1 MPLKGAP
8 PLQTPEVSAS
18 GTGHAFQ
25 DQIPE
30 NFCYGCGP
38 GNPVGLRLRS
48 IWAGNEALCVF
59 QPAPYHA
66 AGPRHILNG
75 GIIATLI
82 DCHAV
87 CTAIAYAYRAENR
100 AIGSVP
106 AIWYA
111 TASLAVRYLRPTP
124 LDRLVT
130 VRARVVETRLR
141 RTTLACALSAD
152 DVECVQAE
160 VVAVRVPA
168 TWREE
173 LHLTP
178 MTAQHNDV
186 THVLWPPTAQTMVAP
201 SRRASTHAE
210 CEQEEKR

>member
-1 MPLKGAP
+1 MTTTAI
-8 PLQTPEVSAS
+8 LQVPEASAAV
-18 GTGHAFQ
+18 TGHAFQ
-25 DQIPE
+25 DQIPA

-38 GNPVGLRLRS
+38 GNPVGLHIRS
-48 IWAGNEALCVF
+48 IWAGDEALCVF

-87 CTAIAYAYRAENR
+87 CTAIAHTYRAESR
-100 AIGSVP
+100 AIGSAP
-106 AIWYA
+106 EIWYA
-111 TASLAVRYLRPTP
+111 TASLAVRYLRPAP
-124 LDRLVT
+124 LDRLVA
-130 VRARVVETRLR
+130 VRARVVEVSPR
-141 RTTLACALSAD
+141 RTTLECALSAD
-152 DVECVQAE
+152 GVECARAE

-173 LHLTP
+173 PQPTP
-178 MTAQHNDV
+178 STARHNGV
-186 THVLWPPTAQTMVAP
+186 AHALWPPIVPTMVAP
-201 SRRASTHAE
+201 SRRASTYAE

>member
-1 MPLKGAP
+1 MTTTAV
-8 PLQTPEVSAS
+8 LQTPEASAS
-18 GTGHAFQ
+18 VTRRTFQ
-25 DQIPE
+25 DQIPD

-38 GNPVGLRLRS
+38 GNPVGLRIRS
-48 IWAGNEALCVF
+48 IWVGNEALCVF
-59 QPAPYHA
+59 QPAPYHS

-87 CTAIAYAYRAENR
+87 CTAIAHAYRAENR

-106 AIWYA
+106 EIWYA
-111 TASLAVRYLRPTP
+111 TASLAVHYLRPAP

-130 VRARVVETRLR
+130 VRARVVETSLR
-141 RTTLACALSAD
+141 RTTLACSFSAD

-168 TWREE
+168 SWREE
-173 LHLTP
+173 PHSTP
-178 MTAQHNDV
+178 MTARHNDI
-186 THVLWPPTAQTMVAP
+186 THALWPPTAQTMVAP
-201 SRRASTHAE
+201 SRRASKHSE

>member
-1 MPLKGAP
+1 MTLTAA
-8 PLQTPEVSAS
+8 LQTPEASAS

-25 DQIPE
+25 DQIPD

-38 GNPVGLRLRS
+38 GNPVGLRIRS

-59 QPAPYHA
+59 QPAAYHS

-87 CTAIAYAYRAENR
+87 CTAIAHAYRAENR

-106 AIWYA
+106 TIWYA
-111 TASLAVRYLRPTP
+111 TASLAVRYLRPAP
-124 LDRLVT
+124 IDRLVA
-130 VRARVVETRLR
+130 VRARVVETSPR
-141 RTTLACALSAD
+141 RTTLECSLLAD
-152 DVECVQAE
+152 GVECVRAE

-173 LHLTP
+173 PQSTP
-178 MTAQHNDV
+178 STARHNGV
-186 THVLWPPTAQTMVAP
+186 PRALWPPTVPTIVAP
-201 SRRASTHAE
+201 SRRASTHRVY
-210 CEQEEKR
+210 EEEEER

>member
-1 MPLKGAP
+1 MTTTAV
-8 PLQTPEVSAS
+8 LQTPEASAS
-18 GTGHAFQ
+18 VIGRAFQ
-25 DQIPE
+25 EQIPD

-38 GNPVGLRLRS
+38 GNPVGLRIRS

-59 QPAPYHA
+59 QPAPYHS

-87 CTAIAYAYRAENR
+87 CTAIAHAYRAESR

-106 AIWYA
+106 EIWYA

-124 LDRLVT
+124 IDRPVA
-130 VRARVVETRLR
+130 VRARVVEARLR
-141 RTTLACALSAD
+141 RTILECSLSAD
-152 DVECVQAE
+152 DVECVRAD
-160 VVAVRVPA
+160 VVAVRVLA

-173 LHLTP
+173 PQATP
-178 MTAQHNDV
+178 MTARHNDV
-186 THVLWPPTAQTMVAP
+186 AHALWPPTAQTIVAP
-201 SRRASTHAE
+201 SRRASTHSE
-210 CEQEEKR
+210 CEQEEER

>member
-1 MPLKGAP
+1 MTTIPV
-8 PLQTPEVSAS
+8 LQTPEASAS
-18 GTGHAFQ
+18 ITGRTFQ
-25 DQIPE
+25 EQIPD

-38 GNPVGLRLRS
+38 GNLVGLRIRS
-48 IWAGNEALCVF
+48 IWAGNEALCIF

-66 AGPRHILNG
+66 AGPRHLLNG

-87 CTAIAYAYRAENR
+87 CTAIAHAYRAERR

-111 TASLAVRYLRPTP
+111 TASLAVHYLRPTP
-124 LDRLVT
+124 IDRLVT

-152 DVECVQAE
+152 DVECVRAD

-173 LHLTP
+173 PHSTP
-178 MTAQHNDV
+178 STAQHSSMARA
-186 THVLWPPTAQTMVAP
+186 LWPPTVQTSVAP
-201 SRRASTHAE
+201 SQRAHKHSE
-210 CEQEEKR
+210 CGQEET

>member
-1 MPLKGAP
+1 MTTTAV
-8 PLQTPEVSAS
+8 LQTPEASAS
-18 GTGHAFQ
+18 VIGRAFQ
-25 DQIPE
+25 EQIPD

-38 GNPVGLRLRS
+38 GNPVGLRIRS

-59 QPAPYHA
+59 QPAPYHS

-87 CTAIAYAYRAENR
+87 CTAIAHAYRAERR

-111 TASLAVRYLRPTP
+111 TASLAVHYLRPTP
-124 LDRLVT
+124 IDRLVT

-152 DVECVQAE
+152 DVECVRAD

-173 LHLTP
+173 PHSTP
-178 MTAQHNDV
+178 STAQHSSMARA
-186 THVLWPPTAQTMVAP
+186 LWPPTVQTSVAP
-201 SRRASTHAE
+201 SQRAHKHSE
-210 CEQEEKR
+210 CGQEET

>member
-1 MPLKGAP
+1 MGR
-8 PLQTPEVSAS
+8 
-18 GTGHAFQ
+18 GTR
-25 DQIPE
+25 
-30 NFCYGCGP
+30 
-38 GNPVGLRLRS
+38 VGLRIRS

-59 QPAPYHA
+59 QPAAYHS

-87 CTAIAYAYRAENR
+87 CTAIAHAYRAESR

-106 AIWYA
+106 EIWYA
-111 TASLAVRYLRPTP
+111 TASLAVYYLRPTP
-124 LDRLVT
+124 IDRLVA
-130 VRARVVETRLR
+130 VRARVVETSLR
-141 RTTLACALSAD
+141 RTTLECSLSAD
-152 DVECVQAE
+152 DVECVRAE

-173 LHLTP
+173 PHSTP
-178 MTAQHNDV
+178 MTARHNDV
-186 THVLWPPTAQTMVAP
+186 AHALWPPTTQTMVAP
-201 SRRASTHAE
+201 SRRASKHSE

>member
-1 MPLKGAP
+1 MTTTAV
-8 PLQTPEVSAS
+8 LQTPEVSAS

-25 DQIPE
+25 DQIPD

-38 GNPVGLRLRS
+38 GNPVGLRIRS
-48 IWAGNEALCVF
+48 IWTGNEALCVF
-59 QPAPYHA
+59 QPAPYHS

-87 CTAIAYAYRAENR
+87 GTAIAHAYRAESR

-106 AIWYA
+106 EIWYA
-111 TASLAVRYLRPTP
+111 TASLTVRYLRPTP
-124 LDRLVT
+124 IDRLVA
-130 VRARVVETRLR
+130 VRARVVETSLR
-141 RTTLACALSAD
+141 RTTLACSLSAD

-178 MTAQHNDV
+178 MTAHHNDV
-186 THVLWPPTAQTMVAP
+186 THALWPPTAQTMVAP
-201 SRRASTHAE
+201 SRRASTHSE
-210 CEQEEKR
+210 CE

>member
-1 MPLKGAP
+1 MTTIPV
-8 PLQTPEVSAS
+8 LQTPEASAS
-18 GTGHAFQ
+18 ITGRTFQ
-25 DQIPE
+25 DQIPD

-38 GNPVGLRLRS
+38 GNPVGLRIRS
-48 IWAGNEALCVF
+48 IWADNEALCIF

-87 CTAIAYAYRAENR
+87 CTAIAHAYRAENR

-106 AIWYA
+106 EIWYA
-111 TASLAVRYLRPTP
+111 TASLAVHYLRPTP
-124 LDRLVT
+124 IDRLVT

-141 RTTLACALSAD
+141 RTTLACSLSAD
-152 DVECVQAE
+152 DVEYVRAE

-173 LHLTP
+173 PPSTP
-178 MTAQHNDV
+178 STVHHSSMACA
-186 THVLWPPTAQTMVAP
+186 LWPPTVQTSVAP
-201 SRRASTHAE
+201 LRRAHKHSE
-210 CEQEEKR
+210 CGQEET

>member
-1 MPLKGAP
+1 MTLTAV
-8 PLQTPEVSAS
+8 LQTPEAS
-18 GTGHAFQ
+18 TSVTGHAFQ
-25 DQIPE
+25 DQIPD

-38 GNPVGLRLRS
+38 GNPVGLRIRS
-48 IWAGNEALCVF
+48 IWAGNEAMCVF
-59 QPAPYHA
+59 QPAPYHS

-87 CTAIAYAYRAENR
+87 CTAIAHAYRAESR
-100 AIGSVP
+100 AIGSIP
-106 AIWYA
+106 EIWYA

-124 LDRLVT
+124 IDRLVA
-130 VRARVVETRLR
+130 VRARVVETSGR

-173 LHLTP
+173 PHSTP
-178 MTAQHNDV
+178 MMARHNDV
-186 THVLWPPTAQTMVAP
+186 AHALWPPTAQTMGAP

-210 CEQEEKR
+210 YVQEEKR

>member
-1 MPLKGAP
+1 MTPTAI
-8 PLQTPEVSAS
+8 LQTPEASAA
-18 GTGHAFQ
+18 GTSHAFQ

-38 GNPVGLRLRS
+38 ENPVGLRIRS
-48 IWAGNEALCVF
+48 LWAGNEALCVF
-59 QPAPYHA
+59 QPAAYHA

-82 DCHAV
+82 DCHAI
-87 CTAIAYAYRAENR
+87 CTAIAHAYHAENR
-100 AIGSVP
+100 AIGSDP

-130 VRARVVETRLR
+130 VRARVVETRLK
-141 RTTLACALSAD
+141 RTTLVCALSAD

-173 LHLTP
+173 PPSTP
-178 MTAQHNDV
+178 MTARHNDV
-186 THVLWPPTAQTMVAP
+186 AHAWWPPTAQTMGAP

-210 CEQEEKR
+210 YVQEEKR

>member
-1 MPLKGAP
+1 MILTAV
-8 PLQTPEVSAS
+8 LQTPEASAS
-18 GTGHAFQ
+18 VPGHAFQ
-25 DQIPE
+25 DLIPE

-38 GNPVGLRLRS
+38 GNPVGLRIRS

-59 QPAPYHA
+59 QPAAYHA

-87 CTAIAYAYRAENR
+87 CTAIAHAYRAENR
-100 AIGSVP
+100 AIGSDP

-124 LDRLVT
+124 IDRLVA

-152 DVECVQAE
+152 DVECVQAD

-173 LHLTP
+173 PRSTP
-178 MTAQHNDV
+178 MTARHTDV
-186 THVLWPPTAQTMVAP
+186 APAWWPPTAQTMVAP
-201 SRRASTHAE
+201 SRRASTYFE

>member
-1 MPLKGAP
+1 MTTTAV
-8 PLQTPEVSAS
+8 LQTPEASAS
-18 GTGHAFQ
+18 VTGRAFQ
-25 DQIPE
+25 DQIPD

-38 GNPVGLRLRS
+38 GNPVGLRIRS

-87 CTAIAYAYRAENR
+87 CTAIAHAYRAESR

-106 AIWYA
+106 TIWYA
-111 TASLAVRYLRPTP
+111 TASLAVRYLRPAP
-124 LDRLVT
+124 IDRLVA
-130 VRARVVETRLR
+130 VRARVVEARPR
-141 RTTLACALSAD
+141 RTTLACSLAAD
-152 DVECVQAE
+152 GVECVRAE

-173 LHLTP
+173 PQSTP
-178 MTAQHNDV
+178 MAARHADIA
-186 THVLWPPTAQTMVAP
+186 HALWPPTAPTMVAP
-201 SRRASTHAE
+201 SRRASTHSE
-210 CEQEEKR
+210 CEQEEER

>member
-1 MPLKGAP
+1 MTTTAV
-8 PLQTPEVSAS
+8 LQTPEVSAS

-38 GNPVGLRLRS
+38 GNPVGLRIRS
-48 IWAGNEALCVF
+48 VWAGNEALCVF

-87 CTAIAYAYRAENR
+87 CTAIAHAYRAERR

-106 AIWYA
+106 EIWYA
-111 TASLAVRYLRPTP
+111 TAALAVRYLRPAP

-141 RTTLACALSAD
+141 RTTLECALAAD
-152 DVECVQAE
+152 DVECVRAE

-173 LHLTP
+173 PQSTP
-178 MTAQHNDV
+178 MTVRHNGVAQA
-186 THVLWPPTAQTMVAP
+186 LWPPTAPPMVAP
-201 SRRASTHAE
+201 SRRASTHPE
-210 CEQEEKR
+210 SRQEEQR

>member
-1 MPLKGAP
+1 MTLTAA
-8 PLQTPEVSAS
+8 LQTPEASAS

-25 DQIPE
+25 DQIPD

-38 GNPVGLRLRS
+38 GNPVGLRIRS

-59 QPAPYHA
+59 QPAAYHS

-87 CTAIAYAYRAENR
+87 CTAIAHAYRAESR

-106 AIWYA
+106 EIWYA
-111 TASLAVRYLRPTP
+111 TASLAVHYLRPTP
-124 LDRLVT
+124 IDRLVA
-130 VRARVVETRLR
+130 VRARVVETSLR
-141 RTTLACALSAD
+141 RTTLACSLAAD
-152 DVECVQAE
+152 GVECVQAE

-173 LHLTP
+173 PQSTLT
-178 MTAQHNDV
+178 TARHNDV
-186 THVLWPPTAQTMVAP
+186 APALWPPTVQTMVAP
-201 SRRASTHAE
+201 SRRASKHSE
-210 CEQEEKR
+210 CEQEEER

>member
-1 MPLKGAP
+1 MTLTAV
-8 PLQTPEVSAS
+8 LQTPEASAS
-18 GTGHAFQ
+18 VTGRSFQ
-25 DQIPE
+25 DQIPD

-38 GNPVGLRLRS
+38 GNPVGLRIRS

-87 CTAIAYAYRAENR
+87 CTAIAHAYRAERR

-111 TASLAVRYLRPTP
+111 TASLVVRYLRPTP

-130 VRARVVETRLR
+130 VRARVVETSLR
-141 RTTLACALSAD
+141 RTTLACSLSAD
-152 DVECVQAE
+152 DVECVQAD

-173 LHLTP
+173 PHSTP
-178 MTAQHNDV
+178 MTARHNDV
-186 THVLWPPTAQTMVAP
+186 AHALGSPTAQTMVAP

-210 CEQEEKR
+210 CAQEEER

>member
-1 MPLKGAP
+1 MTPTAV
-8 PLQTPEVSAS
+8 LQTPEASAS
-18 GTGHAFQ
+18 VPGHAFQ

-38 GNPVGLRLRS
+38 GNPVGLRIRS

-59 QPAPYHA
+59 QPAAYHA

-87 CTAIAYAYRAENR
+87 CTAIAHAYRAERR
-100 AIGSVP
+100 AIGSAP

-111 TASLAVRYLRPTP
+111 TASLAVHYLRPTP

-152 DVECVQAE
+152 DVECVRAE

-173 LHLTP
+173 PQSAP
-178 MTAQHNDV
+178 MTALHNDV
-186 THVLWPPTAQTMVAP
+186 TQALWPPTIQTMVAP
-201 SRRASTHAE
+201 SRRASMHSE
-210 CEQEEKR
+210 CEQEEER

>member
-1 MPLKGAP
+1 MTTIPV
-8 PLQTPEVSAS
+8 LQTPEASAS
-18 GTGHAFQ
+18 ITGRTFQ
-25 DQIPE
+25 EQIPD

-38 GNPVGLRLRS
+38 GNPVGLRIRS
-48 IWAGNEALCVF
+48 IWAGNEALCIF

-66 AGPRHILNG
+66 AGPRHLLNG

-87 CTAIAYAYRAENR
+87 CTAIAHAYRAERR

-111 TASLAVRYLRPTP
+111 TASLAVHYLRPTP
-124 LDRLVT
+124 IDRLVT

-152 DVECVQAE
+152 DVECVRAD

-173 LHLTP
+173 PHSTP
-178 MTAQHNDV
+178 STAQHSSMARA
-186 THVLWPPTAQTMVAP
+186 LWPPTVQTSVAP
-201 SRRASTHAE
+201 SQRAHKHSE
-210 CEQEEKR
+210 CGQEET